1 MTVWLF
7 RNPPI
12 VCLIVLISTSYILR
26 WKVSTINNDLLIFVI
41 FYFTYFS
48 SYKKLSFNLVIAILV
63 PLFWIIYSSYRLRFV
78 HFFSVTFLI
87 VLCFVSTHIQLMFKL
102 VIIKCCCTT
111 VTDEQEIWRPKICL
125 TTPYSV
131 CICPR

>member
-102 VIIKCCCTT
+102 CYYRVMLYHCNGWAGDLASENLFNHAIFCMYL
-111 VTDEQEIWRPKICL
+111 P
-125 TTPYSV
+125 
-131 CICPR
+131 